1 MFFVFGYSPAA
12 ERAKWIARNPK
23 SRHET
28 DEDYQKRANRSRPRA
43 RRLEEFAMPDTAKEC
58 SGKLSA
64 SGFKGIAVK
73 FIKVV
78 MGPKGRKRRTYMDIS
93 ELPRGQ
99 SELDSSKS

>member
-23 SRHET
+23 SRHEK

-58 SGKLSA
+58 AGKLSA
-64 SGFKGIAVK
+64 SGFKGHRRQVY
-73 FIKVV
+73 
-78 MGPKGRKRRTYMDIS
+78 KG
-93 ELPRGQ
+93 GHG
-99 SELDSSKS
+99 SKGSQATNLYGYQ